1 MPSIPPTLYPEAT
14 DCPTL
19 QFVKVP
25 SNVAPS
31 VLFDLLLAE
40 WHLPTPNLVVSLVG
54 EERSFAMKSWL
65 RDVLRKGLVKAAQS
79 TGEAP
84 LGPQDPAMPPGEW
97 STRPLTLELPA
108 VGAAPREAVGVAE
121 VPQEV
126 QAHPTGLGQTPLGA
140 VALSAPVPAVAPL
153 SSPPPSGQHLAGG
166 SWSQNPSTGLV
177 LGRPSQQEG
186 QGGTWGFPAP
196 SLQQ

>member
-1 MPSIPPTLYPEAT
+1 MHPEATAPHAQRPPTLYPEVT
-14 DCPTL
+14 DRPTL

-84 LGPQDPAMPPGEW
+84 PGPQDPAMP
-97 STRPLTLELPA
+97 
-108 VGAAPREAVGVAE
+108 
-121 VPQEV
+121 
-126 QAHPTGLGQTPLGA
+126 LG
-140 VALSAPVPAVAPL
+140 
-153 SSPPPSGQHLAGG
+153 
-166 SWSQNPSTGLV
+166 
-177 LGRPSQQEG
+177 
-186 QGGTWGFPAP
+186 
-196 SLQQ
+196 